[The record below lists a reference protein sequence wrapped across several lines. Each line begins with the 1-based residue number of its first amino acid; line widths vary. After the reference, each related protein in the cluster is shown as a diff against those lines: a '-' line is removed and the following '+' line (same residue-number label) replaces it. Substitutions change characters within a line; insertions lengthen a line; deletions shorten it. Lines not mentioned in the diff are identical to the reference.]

1 MGRTLAIHWA
11 PTTHGTWLHGDSR
24 GSWRDGQLIGPDP
37 YLLAEARA
45 RMIKGA
51 VILTP
56 QERQLVGHTFGF
68 TVRQQNHR
76 VLAATI
82 QATHCHLILAPLK
95 EHIDKVVARL
105 KYRSASAVLGRRR
118 ENPTRRVKNPTGT
131 VGLSRSLWT
140 GGKFITFIYS
150 HAHLRNAVKYVHLH
164 NERDGLPADPYDWI
178 TPYEEYVGAW

>member
-24 GSWRDGQLIGPDP
+24 GSWRDGELIGPDP

-45 RMIKGA
+45 RMTKGA

-56 QERQLVGHTFGF
+56 AERELVAEMFGF

-76 VLAATI
+76 VLAATV

-95 EHIDKVVARL
+95 ENIDNVVARL
-105 KYRSASAVLGRRR
+105 KYRSASAVLQRRR
-118 ENPTRRVKNPTGT
+118 ENPTGT
-131 VGLSRSLWT
+131 VGPCVPRSLWT

-150 HAHLRNAVKYVHLH
+150 HAHLRNAVGYVRRH
-164 NERDGLPADPYDWI
+164 NEREGLPADPYDWI
-178 TPYEEYVGAW
+178 SPYEEYANAW